1 MGYAELYANGYV
13 ELGVAVAVAVL
24 IMVLVLVILWAH
36 GEAEARAQLDHEA
49 WMRAMEAEH
58 RAKVYGA
65 GDEGQ

>member
-1 MGYAELYANGYV
+1 MGYAELYQNGYL
-13 ELGVAVAVAVL
+13 ELAVAVAVAVL
-24 IMVLVLVILWAH
+24 IMMLVLAILWAH
-36 GEAEARAQLDHEA
+36 GEMEARAQMDHDA